1 MESSNKIVVKVD
13 SDDDSLSNSK
23 SKQSISISHKYGFT
37 KSKKQKSHTNNNKKK
52 TYSRKRVKIA
62 EESDSIQE
70 HKKEFYEG
78 EAKIRKTIES
88 ATAFNSYIN
97 SMRFQH
103 GKHFLKRKI
112 KHTYEREENL
122 PQFFMVGRPFPKQE
136 MFSQFQELFHYQQQQ
151 SRQGQAININA
162 SQIPRGN
169 VVSGTNVSMRVSQ
182 QSNYQHAG
190 SNPMNN
196 RNILPQGMR
205 NQMMLSTNTNT
216 APNMQVRHIQSIPQV
231 NPIQQQQQYQMT
243 SANVAAQQGKP
254 PNKKFQINT
263 VAQNTTNVVNA
274 TMGNSQLTGNGG
286 SNKTFNA
293 TQIQHQ
299 AQGQQPHVAVNTQQ
313 QNEIRVRIS
322 SDDKREKK
330 EKMLQL
336 YKKNPEELRN
346 KLGQRDYETLED
358 YFLKNGDIQCK
369 AQLPLLNNTIIKQ
382 IPNVM
387 TGHGNL
393 SQQNVNK

>member
-23 SKQSISISHKYGFT
+23 SKQSISISHKYGFS

-52 TYSRKRVKIA
+52 TYSRKRVKIV

-151 SRQGQAININA
+151 SRQGQAMNINA
-162 SQIPRGN
+162 NQIPRGN

-205 NQMMLSTNTNT
+205 NQMMLSTNTNS

-231 NPIQQQQQYQMT
+231 NPIQQQQYQMT
-243 SANVAAQQGKP
+243 SANVTAQQGKP

-263 VAQNTTNVVNA
+263 VAQSSTNVVNA
-274 TMGNSQLTGNGG
+274 MGNSQLTGNGG
-286 SNKTFNA
+286 SNKSFNA
-293 TQIQHQ
+293 AQLQHQ
-299 AQGQQPHVAVNTQQ
+299 PQGQPQHVAVNMQQ

-322 SDDKREKK
+322 SEDKRNEKK

-336 YKKNPEELRN
+336 YKKNPEGLRN
-346 KLGQRDYETLED
+346 ELGRRDFETLEEH
-358 YFLKNGDIQCK
+358 FLKNGDIQCK
-369 AQLPLLNNTIIKQ
+369 AQLPPLNNTIINQ
-382 IPNVM
+382 IPNIM
-387 TGHGNL
+387 TNQGNL

>member
-23 SKQSISISHKYGFT
+23 SKQSISISHKYGFS

-97 SMRFQH
+97 SMRYQH

-190 SNPMNN
+190 TNPMNN
-196 RNILPQGMR
+196 RNVLPQGMI
-205 NQMMLSTNTNT
+205 NQMMLPTNTNS
-216 APNMQVRHIQSIPQV
+216 APNMQVRHIQSIPQ
-231 NPIQQQQQYQMT
+231 QQYQMT
-243 SANVAAQQGKP
+243 TANVAAQQGKP

-263 VAQNTTNVVNA
+263 VAQSTTNVVN
-274 TMGNSQLTGNGG
+274 TMGNSQLTGNSGN
-286 SNKTFNA
+286 NKSFNA
-293 TQIQHQ
+293 AHIQHQ
-299 AQGQQPHVAVNTQQ
+299 PQGQPQHVAVNTQQ

-322 SDDKREKK
+322 SEDKINEKK

-336 YKKNPEELRN
+336 YKKNPEGLRN
-346 KLGQRDYETLED
+346 ELGRRDFETLEE
-358 YFLKNGDIQCK
+358 YLLKNGDIQCK
-369 AQLPLLNNTIIKQ
+369 AQLPPLNNTIINQ
-382 IPNVM
+382 IPNIM
-387 TGHGNL
+387 TNQGNL

>member
-23 SKQSISISHKYGFT
+23 SKQSISISHKYGFS

-97 SMRFQH
+97 SMRYQH

-190 SNPMNN
+190 TNPMNN
-196 RNILPQGMR
+196 RNVLPQGMI
-205 NQMMLSTNTNT
+205 NQMMLPTNTNS
-216 APNMQVRHIQSIPQV
+216 APNMQVRHIQSIP
-231 NPIQQQQQYQMT
+231 QQQYQMT

-263 VAQNTTNVVNA
+263 VAQSTTNVVN
-274 TMGNSQLTGNGG
+274 TMGNSQLTGNSGN
-286 SNKTFNA
+286 NKSFNA
-293 TQIQHQ
+293 AHIQHQ
-299 AQGQQPHVAVNTQQ
+299 PQGQQQHVAVNTQQ

-322 SDDKREKK
+322 SEDKINEKK

-336 YKKNPEELRN
+336 YKKNPEGLRN
-346 KLGQRDYETLED
+346 ELGRRDFETLEE
-358 YFLKNGDIQCK
+358 YLLKNGDIQCK
-369 AQLPLLNNTIIKQ
+369 AQLPPLNNTIINQ
-382 IPNVM
+382 IPNIM
-387 TGHGNL
+387 TNQGNL